1 MLGLTEHSYSETV
14 MRVIA
19 FLMLAMWLL
28 PANAHDVYRWI
39 APDGSMYFSDQPRAG
54 ADIITLPD
62 WAPPPPPRHRPPPPP
77 PAIKSVFT
85 VYNKLAITKP
95 MPGENVRDNQGN
107 IEVTLTL
114 EPNLNTAENHR
125 IQLLLDGQLQGE
137 PSDSLQRSLKGIER
151 GRHTVVARVINAR
164 GRTLVKSRPVSF
176 YLKQASPL
184 FHPPRP
190 GTPPRGVQQAPRA
203 PMAPRAPRAPHAP
216 FRPAVPPPPP
226 G

>member
-1 MLGLTEHSYSETV
+1 MRTIALLT
-14 MRVIA
+14 
-19 FLMLAMWLL
+19 LAMWLL
-28 PANAHDVYRWI
+28 PAYAQDVYRWV
-39 APDGSMYFSDQPRAG
+39 APDGSVYFSDQPHTG
-54 ADIITLPD
+54 ADIITLPQ
-62 WAPPPPPRHRPPPPP
+62 WAPPPPPRQLPPPPP
-77 PAIKSVFT
+77 VPASAPAFT
-85 VYNKLAITKP
+85 VYNKLAIIKP

-114 EPNLNTAENHR
+114 EPDLNTAEDHS

-137 PSDSLQRSLKGIER
+137 PSDVLQRSLAGVER
-151 GRHTVVARVINAR
+151 GKHTIVARVINAR

-190 GTPPRGVQQAPRA
+190 GTPPTGVQQAPRA

-216 FRPAVPPPPP
+216 FRPAVPPIPP
-226 G
+226 GYQGSGSG